1 MIAVEPQVGFAGSR
15 TSMRRSGML
24 ACGSLVVDHRSLGES
39 ARMIKLSLQSLSYR
53 DTFAAGELDLF
64 GIIDKAAEFRL
75 DGVDIHF
82 AHFGSTADC
91 YLRKVRRAC
100 IDRGLSIC
108 YIGVSNNFGAV
119 GDELQSQIDNMKHW
133 IDVAARLGSPM
144 VRAFGAWIPGD
155 ETEESVWPRLVDA
168 TRQVAE
174 YGQRRDV
181 IVGLHNHNHG
191 CVPATGD
198 QVLRLIADVDNP
210 YYSHILDTGQ
220 YRGSPG
226 VSLGERGQED
236 EAWDFYGSIE
246 KSAPIAIHVRS
257 KIYRIASGSEAW
269 LDYDRILPIIKSVGF
284 NGWMSV
290 VFEGQ
295 DELNEVDAVPL
306 AAKFLRDALNAHGM

>member
-1 MIAVEPQVGFAGSR
+1 
-15 TSMRRSGML
+15 
-24 ACGSLVVDHRSLGES
+24 
-39 ARMIKLSLQSLSYR
+39 MIKLSLQSLSYR
-53 DTFAAGELDLF
+53 DTFNSGELDLF
-64 GIIDKAAEFRL
+64 GIIDKAREYRL
-75 DGVDIHF
+75 DGIDIHF
-82 AHFGSTADC
+82 AHFASTDDA

-108 YIGVSNNFGAV
+108 YIGVSNNFGAD
-119 GDELQSQIDNMKHW
+119 GEELQHQIDNMKHW
-133 IDVAARLGSPM
+133 IDVAARVGSPM
-144 VRAFGAWIPGD
+144 VRAFGAWIPD
-155 ETEESVWPRLVDA
+155 SESEESVWPRLVDA

-174 YGQRRDV
+174 YGQTRDV

-198 QVLRLIADVDNP
+198 QVLRLLEDVDNP

-226 VSLGERGQED
+226 VSLGARGVED
-236 EAWDFYGSIE
+236 EAWDFYGSIA
-246 KSAPIAIHVRS
+246 KSAPYAIHVRS
-257 KIYRIASGSEAW
+257 KIYRIASGREAW

-306 AAKFLRDALNAHGM
+306 AAKFLRDSINAHGM

>member
-1 MIAVEPQVGFAGSR
+1 
-15 TSMRRSGML
+15 
-24 ACGSLVVDHRSLGES
+24 
-39 ARMIKLSLQSLSYR
+39 MIKLSLQSLSYR
-53 DTFAAGELDLF
+53 DTFNSGELDLF
-64 GIIDKAAEFRL
+64 GIIDKAREYRL
-75 DGVDIHF
+75 DGIDIHF
-82 AHFGSTADC
+82 AHFASTDDA

-108 YIGVSNNFGAV
+108 YIGVSNNFGAD
-119 GDELQSQIDNMKHW
+119 GEELQHQIDNMKHW
-133 IDVAARLGSPM
+133 IDVAARVGSPM
-144 VRAFGAWIPGD
+144 VRAFGAWIPD
-155 ETEESVWPRLVDA
+155 SESEESVWPRLVDA

-174 YGQRRDV
+174 YGQTRDV

-198 QVLRLIADVDNP
+198 QVLRLLEDVDNP

-226 VSLGERGQED
+226 VSLGARGVED
-236 EAWDFYGSIE
+236 EAWDFYGSIA
-246 KSAPIAIHVRS
+246 KSAPYAIHVRS
-257 KIYRIASGSEAW
+257 KIYRIASGKEAW

-306 AAKFLRDALNAHGM
+306 AAKFLRDSINAHGM